1 MVWQTVRTGRQ
12 NVTLKAHSHS
22 PTKPIS
28 TLYPWCNCVHQVK
41 CKFHSV
47 LDQTVTI
54 YTYLHVQITNFTIK
68 CVNVGFS
75 FDVCGYSCTG
85 YPKPKLTS
93 RATRRS
99 NTAAVKE
106 ETWNVQTCETYPDDP
121 HWQISCSVC
130 EYIWSVSIF
139 ETLYGYLNCVWTFMF
154 VWIFELCVHIYV
166 TGILLHRL
174 L

>member
-28 TLYPWCNCVHQVK
+28 TLYPWCNCVHQIK
-41 CKFHSV
+41 RKFHSV

-68 CVNVGFS
+68 CVNVGIS
-75 FDVCGYSCTG
+75 FDVYGYSCTG
-85 YPKPKLTS
+85 YPKPKPTS
-93 RATRRS
+93 RVTRRS

-106 ETWNVQTCETYPDDP
+106 ETGMSKPVRLTPWWSTLTNLLQCLWVYM
-121 HWQISCSVC
+121 VC
-130 EYIWSVSIF
+130 EYIWNFIWIF
-139 ETLYGYLNCVWTFMF
+139 KLCVNIYVCMDIWTVCTFM
-154 VWIFELCVHIYV
+154 
-166 TGILLHRL
+166 LLA
-174 L
+174 